1 MKTALRSGILV
12 TIVILLITFLLF
24 ESGTQNSN
32 ALIQAPLGETNPD
45 AEMYAEHMGLS
56 LDEALGRF
64 RIMDGA
70 GILQA
75 DMSVHEADT
84 FAGLW
89 IEHSPEFQVVVLFT
103 KSPSQKIEPYLRKE
117 YMTPELAAVLD
128 VRRAKISLA
137 ELEQVHAE
145 LISSLTDLRI
155 RFELELNMIENN
167 IRLGVGED
175 DKTSFDLAVQNG
187 LLQVPDYVIIET
199 IPQLGKIEP
208 SLGNHFPQTINP
220 PNAYLGLPLLEG
232 KLVLENGCLRVNA
245 VNDSLEEDSFLL
257 IWDPRFSTRTENGIV
272 QVIDSTTGEVLA
284 GVGDSIVMGDNG
296 NTVNPLKESIPDE
309 CTEPYKAVGEFI
321 RKIDRP

>member
-1 MKTALRSGILV
+1 MKTALRSVILV
-12 TIVILLITFLLF
+12 TIVILLIAFLLF
-24 ESGTQNSN
+24 ERGTQNSN
-32 ALIQAPLGETNPD
+32 ALIQAPLEETNPD
-45 AEMYAEHMGLS
+45 AEIYAEHIGLS
-56 LDEALGRF
+56 IEEALGRF
-64 RIMDGA
+64 QIMDGA

-75 DMSVHEADT
+75 DISAHEADT

-89 IEHSPEFQVVVLFT
+89 IEHSPEFRVVVLFT
-103 KSPSQKIEPYLRKE
+103 ESPSQKIEPYLRKE
-117 YMTPELAAVLD
+117 YMTQELADLLD

-137 ELEQVHAE
+137 ELEQVQAD
-145 LISSLTDLRI
+145 LMSSLTDLRI

-187 LLQVPDYVIIET
+187 SLQVPDYVIIET

-220 PNAYLGLPLLEG
+220 ANAYLGLPLMEG

-245 VNDSLEEDSFLL
+245 VYDFLKEDSFLL

-284 GVGDSIVMGDNG
+284 AVGDFIVMGDNG
-296 NTVNPLKESIPDE
+296 DTINPLKESIPDE